1 MKISN
6 LLKTLVF
13 VICLP
18 LLLISC
24 KSSDGKFKLPGGDA
38 RKFPA
43 DPKKRVEQN
52 LKEGRGFRLS
62 GDDGLFGNSKGGVFE
77 FASSNELWRASLD
90 ILDFMPLAS
99 VNYSGGII
107 ITDWYNN
114 TENTNESIKKII
126 GSGHTRHPVL
136 GNERNEVVGIL
147 LAKDILPKLF
157 KGSIEFDITGMLR
170 DLNVVPETK
179 KIDSLLEEFKE
190 DRSHLAVVM
199 DEYGA
204 ICGLITI
211 EDILEE
217 LVGEIEDE
225 HDVELDEIIELSKNT
240 FSVDSKIEL
249 EEFISFFGLEIDPLS
264 IDAETL
270 GGLFI
275 SKFGVLPKI
284 GDKIKISNVSI
295 KVLDTDSRR
304 IKKFKVTKNP

>member
-1 MKISN
+1 MSEKQNNEESQPPSGFIGKIKKYFRNPFFIKTQSVSEVTDF
-6 LLKTLVF
+6 LKDAVDQK
-13 VICLP
+13 VIDKEAES
-18 LLLISC
+18 IAS
-24 KSSDGKFKLPGGDA
+24 KAIKLGDITA
-38 RKFPA
+38 KEIMV
-43 DPKKRVEQN
+43 PKIDMVTINIDE
-52 LKEGRGFRLS
+52 
-62 GDDGLFGNSKGGVFE
+62 D
-77 FASSNELWRASLD
+77 
-90 ILDFMPLAS
+90 
-99 VNYSGGII
+99 
-107 ITDWYNN
+107 
-114 TENTNESIKKII
+114 TNEIIKKII
-126 GSGHTRHPVL
+126 DSGHSRYPVL
-136 GNERNEVVGIL
+136 GNERNEVVGIQ
-147 LAKDILPKLF
+147 LAKDILPKLL

-170 DLNVVPETK
+170 DLNVVPESK
-179 KIDSLLEEFKE
+179 KIHSLLEEFKE

-204 ICGLITI
+204 ISGLITI

-295 KVLDTDSRR
+295 TVLDTDSRR